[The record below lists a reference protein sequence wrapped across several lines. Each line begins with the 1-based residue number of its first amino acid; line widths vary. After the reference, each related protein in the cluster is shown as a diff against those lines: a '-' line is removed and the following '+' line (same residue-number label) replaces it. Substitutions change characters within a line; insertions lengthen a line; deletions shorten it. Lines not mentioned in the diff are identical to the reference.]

1 MKSRVFIKKDPRW
14 SLSVKE
20 VRRMTKEVLSEF
32 LSSGWIEL
40 SVLFVGKRKA
50 KELNRDYRK
59 MDYVPQVLAF
69 PQDEKEMADGWRRL
83 GDVVICLPFLREEAI
98 VENRLLME
106 VLEDW
111 LRHGIKN
118 LIHGEGSAERDR

>member
-1 MKSRVFIKKDPRW
+1 MKVKVLIKKDPRW

-20 VRRMTKEVLSEF
+20 VRKMSEGILREF
-32 LSSGWIEL
+32 IKSGQVEL
-40 SVLFVGKRKA
+40 SILFVGKRKA
-50 KELNRDYRK
+50 KKLNEDYRK

-69 PQDEKEMADGWRRL
+69 PQNEKGMADGWDRV
-83 GDVVICLPFLREEAI
+83 GDVVICLPLLREEAI

-106 VLEDW
+106 VLKDW

-118 LIHGEGSAERDR
+118 LIYGEK

>member
-1 MKSRVFIKKDPRW
+1 MKSRVFVKKDPRW

-20 VRRMTKEVLSEF
+20 VRKIAKKLLSEF
-32 LSSGWIEL
+32 LSSGRIEL

-50 KELNRDYRK
+50 KKLNQNYRK

-69 PQDEKEMADGWRRL
+69 PQDGEEMADGWKRL
-83 GDVVICLPFLREEAI
+83 GDVVICLPLLREEAI
-98 VENRLLME
+98 VENRFLME
-106 VLEDW
+106 VLENW

-118 LIHGEGSAERDR
+118 LIYPKKANK

>member
-1 MKSRVFIKKDPRW
+1 MKKQIRIKVLVKKDPRW

-20 VRRMTKEVLSEF
+20 VRELAKKVLVEF
-32 LSSGWIEL
+32 LDEGNVEL

-50 KELNRDYRK
+50 KKLNQDYRK
-59 MDYVPQVLAF
+59 MNYVPQVLSF
-69 PQDEKEMADGWRRL
+69 GQDEKAMADGWRRL
-83 GDVVICLPFLREEAI
+83 GDIMICLPLLREEAI

-118 LIHGEGSAERDR
+118 LLSGK